1 MSQKTEVL
9 YEIKGLTKSYN
20 QKGKNVVALADVDL
34 TIHVGD
40 LISIQGPTGGGK
52 STLLQMLGGLD
63 KPTSGSISLSG
74 DNLENM
80 SENELAKT
88 RSHKVGFIFQTFN
101 LIPTLTALENVE
113 TALVPLGISST
124 DRRTRSLAALESV
137 GLADRASHLPSELSG
152 GQQQRVAIARA
163 LVKNPQVLLA
173 DEPTGNLDEETR
185 DQIMEILEELWRNKG
200 LTLIMVTHDSNIAK
214 RAKRNL
220 NIANGRLSAR

>member
-1 MSQKTEVL
+1 MSQTTEVL
-9 YEIKGLTKSYN
+9 YEIKGLTKSYD

-200 LTLIMVTHDSNIAK
+200 LTLIMVTHDSNVAK

>member
-1 MSQKTEVL
+1 MSQTTEVL

-200 LTLIMVTHDSNIAK
+200 LTLIMVTHDSNVAK

>member
-1 MSQKTEVL
+1 MTQSNEVL
-9 YEIKGLTKSYN
+9 YEIKGLTKSYD
-20 QKGKNVVALADVDL
+20 QKGKKVVALSNVDL
-34 TIHVGD
+34 TINVGE

-63 KPTSGSISLSG
+63 KPTSGSITLSG
-74 DNLENM
+74 ENLENM
-80 SENELAKT
+80 SENELAQT

-101 LIPTLTALENVE
+101 LIPTLSALENVE
-113 TALVPLGISST
+113 TALVPLGISSA
-124 DRRTRSLAALESV
+124 DRMSRSVAALEAV

-185 DQIMEILEELWRNKG
+185 DQIMEILEELWREKG
-200 LTLIMVTHDSNIAK
+200 LTLIMVTHDSNVAK
-214 RAKRNL
+214 RANRNL
-220 NIANGRLSAR
+220 NIANGKVSAR